1 MYDEGKYNRSCSLI
15 LFIVIIIIIIL
26 FLSHEC
32 HL

>member
-1 MYDEGKYNRSCSLI
+1 MYDEGKYNGSCSLI